1 MNPHPAA
8 HVADCEP
15 KACVIQESADYQTQL
30 SLRPLEAYPNHIE
43 LLITSQWA
51 GARHPHA
58 PQVRFK
64 AVLDADGLENLRTS
78 LVTFLDSQSHTSER

>member
-30 SLRPLEAYPNHIE
+30 SLRPLEAYPNHVE
-43 LLITSQWA
+43 LLITSVWKSA
-51 GARHPHA
+51 SNPGAQ
-58 PQVRFK
+58 QVRYR
-64 AVLDADGLENLRTS
+64 AVLARES
-78 LVTFLDSQSHTSER
+78 LSQLQALLNEQLAVQR

>member
-43 LLITSQWA
+43 LLITSVWKSA
-51 GARHPHA
+51 RDPGAQ
-58 PQVRFK
+58 QVRFR
-64 AVLDADGLENLRTS
+64 AVLANEALTQLQA
-78 LVTFLDSQSHTSER
+78 LLDHHVAQQR